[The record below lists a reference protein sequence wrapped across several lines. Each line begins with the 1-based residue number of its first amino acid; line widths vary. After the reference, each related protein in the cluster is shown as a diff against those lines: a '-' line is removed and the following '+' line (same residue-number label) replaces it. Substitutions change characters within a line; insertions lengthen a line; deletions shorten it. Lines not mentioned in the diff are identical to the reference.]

1 MNILFL
7 THFYP
12 NYVPDL
18 LLHGLRKL
26 LGARVVDYPRKDGL
40 YDGELLGL
48 GITDANQRCVKWFP
62 PDDGVDRED
71 IPEKVRKG
79 FFKYIICDS
88 RLAWREWT
96 RLSGEFITDIKGDV
110 NVIPFFRDEALPVP
124 DGLVIID
131 GGDGPLEIPAG
142 PYIICRRETD
152 NTDNTIPLP
161 MALPDEIF
169 EWIGAYDNE
178 EKRYSVGFLGSFNEY
193 SKGRKEII
201 EAIAE
206 FYPDSLLKTT
216 IVPSDDDPNPQ
227 GRFSRDDY
235 YRNMQRCRIV
245 LNLPGLGF
253 DTFRYWEN
261 AACRAVHIAQRMP
274 LFIPNDFEDNKHL
287 FRFSSVD
294 ELRGAVDA
302 VLEGKVLSDEVIEAG
317 RDHLLKF
324 HTTTKR
330 AMYLLKRLQAI
341 FG

>member
-26 LGARVVDYPRKDGL
+26 IGGRVVDYPRKDSL
-40 YDGELLGL
+40 YDGELLGVP
-48 GITDANQRCVKWFP
+48 AENEVFFNWFP
-62 PDDGVDRED
+62 SDDGIIDRED

-88 RLAWREWT
+88 RLTWT
-96 RLSGEFITDIKGDV
+96 DWTQLSEKFIIDIKSDV
-110 NVIPFFRDEALPVP
+110 NAIPFFRDEALPVP

-131 GGDGPLEIPAG
+131 GGDAPLKIPSG
-142 PYIICRRETD
+142 NYVVCRRETT
-152 NTDNTIPLP
+152 NAGNTIPLP

-169 EWIGAYDNE
+169 EWISAYDNE

-193 SKGRKEII
+193 SEGRRKLI

-216 IVPSDDDPNPQ
+216 VVPSEDNPNPH
-227 GRFSRDDY
+227 GRFNRNDY
-235 YRNMQRCRIV
+235 YRYMQRCRIV

-261 AACRAVHIAQRMP
+261 AACNAVHIAQRMP
-274 LFIPNDFEDNKHL
+274 IYIPNDFEDNKHIL
-287 FRFSSVD
+287 RFSNAD
-294 ELRGAVDA
+294 ELRRAVDA
-302 VLEGKVLSDEVIEAG
+302 VLEGKVHPDELVEAG
-317 RDHLLKF
+317 REHLLKF

-330 AMYLLKRLQAI
+330 AMYLLRRLHAVL
-341 FG
+341 G